1 MSHPHPPRIASAP
14 AVNQPAAGS
23 AGEASAAAPRV
34 TIITDER
41 CLAYHDAGHP
51 EHPARVRRTAERLRE
66 QRLMS
71 VSWVEPLP
79 VTREQLL
86 RAHSPA
92 LLERLLLPRDFDND
106 TPAHPGIRAHAER
119 SVGGALRAFQAA
131 LAGETAFSLLRP
143 PGHHATR
150 DRAMGFCYLNSIAIA
165 ALEALA
171 LNAGPV
177 AVFDF
182 DTHHGN
188 GTEEILLGRPGCAFF
203 SVHQFPSYPETGAAS
218 RGNAFNY
225 PVRPHATRG
234 EYRDALAAGLDG
246 LQRFRPG
253 IVGVSAGFD
262 AFCGDPVGRGKLEV
276 EDYRWLGTSFREL
289 GVPVFSILEG
299 GYSRELPE
307 LVLAY
312 LVGLTGG

>member
-1 MSHPHPPRIASAP
+1 MSHDPLPRGPSVP
-14 AVNQPAAGS
+14 AVDQPAT
-23 AGEASAAAPRV
+23 ASAAEAPPV
-34 TIITDER
+34 TIITDDH
-41 CLAYHDAGHP
+41 CLAYHHAGHP

-66 QRLMS
+66 QRLLS

-79 VTREQLL
+79 VSHEQLL

-92 LLERLLLPRDFDND
+92 LLERLLLPRDFDAD
-106 TPAHPGIRAHAER
+106 TPAHPGIRTHAER
-119 SVGGALRAFQAA
+119 SAGGALRAFQAA
-131 LAGETAFSLLRP
+131 LAGETALSLLRP

-150 DRAMGFCYLNSIAIA
+150 DHAMGFCYLNSIAIA

-171 LNAGPV
+171 LNVGRV

-188 GTEEILLGRPGCAFF
+188 GTEEILLDRQGCAFF
-203 SVHQFPSYPETGAAS
+203 SVHQFPSYPETGDS
-218 RGNAFNY
+218 SQGNPCNY
-225 PVRPHATRG
+225 PVRPHASRG
-234 EYRDALAAGLDG
+234 EYRDSLAAGLDG
-246 LQRFRPG
+246 LRRFRPG

-262 AFCGDPVGRGKLEV
+262 AFCGDPVGQGKLEV
-276 EDYRWLGTSFREL
+276 EDYRWLGASFRGL

-312 LVGLTGG
+312 LHGLTGR

>member
-1 MSHPHPPRIASAP
+1 MSHDPLPRGPSVP
-14 AVNQPAAGS
+14 AVDQPAT
-23 AGEASAAAPRV
+23 ASAAEAPPV
-34 TIITDER
+34 TIITDDH
-41 CLAYHDAGHP
+41 CLAYHHAGHP

-66 QRLMS
+66 QRLLS

-79 VTREQLL
+79 VSHEQLL

-92 LLERLLLPRDFDND
+92 LLERLLLPRDFDAD
-106 TPAHPGIRAHAER
+106 TPAHPGIRTHAER
-119 SVGGALRAFQAA
+119 SAGGALRAFQAA
-131 LAGETAFSLLRP
+131 LAGETALSLLRP

-150 DRAMGFCYLNSIAIA
+150 DHAMGFCYLNSIAIA

-171 LNAGPV
+171 LNVGRV

-188 GTEEILLGRPGCAFF
+188 GTEEILLDRQGCAFF
-203 SVHQFPSYPETGAAS
+203 SVHQFPSYPETGDS
-218 RGNAFNY
+218 SQGNARNY
-225 PVRPHATRG
+225 PVRPHASRG
-234 EYRDALAAGLDG
+234 EYRDSLAAGLDG
-246 LQRFRPG
+246 LRRFRPG

-262 AFCGDPVGRGKLEV
+262 AFCGDPVGQGKLEV
-276 EDYRWLGTSFREL
+276 EDYRWLGASFRGL

-312 LVGLTGG
+312 LHGLTGR